1 MFRSLAVRNYRLW
14 AAGAL
19 VSNVGTWMQ
28 RTAQDWIVL
37 TILTKNDALA
47 VGVTMALQFGPQ
59 LLLLPI
65 TGLAADRIPKRRL
78 MIMTQTAMGVLALG
92 LGVLTVLQLVTL
104 PEVYGFAF
112 LLGCA
117 AAFDAPARQ
126 SFVSELVD
134 PQNLT
139 NAVAL
144 NSASFN
150 GARLLGPA
158 IAGLLTEVVGPGWV
172 FLINAASFLGVIAS
186 LRLIRVDDQPGT
198 GRGGT
203 GFTDLAAGFRYVA
216 GRKDLLVLF
225 TMIFLI
231 GTFGMNFPIYASTM
245 SVLFGRGAAGYGVL
259 STALAVGAVVGAL
272 LAARRAEP
280 RFSLTILAGALFGV
294 GLILGALSPDYWV
307 LAIVL
312 PLVGVASQ
320 TFMTTANGTVQLS
333 VERGI
338 RGRVMAIYMAIFLGG
353 TVVGAPVVGAI
364 ANAAGP
370 RAAMVVGGVSGIA
383 AAAVGAIWAL
393 RMRRALPPSDGGV
406 PQAAQRDAAEA
417 GSAAREDLAAGAHR
431 AGQASRVIS
440 TRTSS
445 SLPKGPAYTPR
456 SGATSE

>member
-37 TILTKNDALA
+37 TMLTKNDALA

-78 MIMTQTAMGVLALG
+78 MIMTQSAMGLLALG

-134 PQNLT
+134 QQNLT

-158 IAGLLTEVVGPGWV
+158 VAGLLTELVGPGWV
-172 FLINAASFLGVIAS
+172 FLINAASYLAVIAS
-186 LRLIRVDDQPGT
+186 LRLIHVDDQPGT
-198 GRGGT
+198 SRGGH
-203 GFTDLAAGFRYVA
+203 GFSDLAAGFRYVA

-245 SVLFGRGAAGYGVL
+245 SVLFGRGAAGYGLL

-280 RFSLTILAGALFGV
+280 RFSLTILAGTLFGV
-294 GLILGALSPDYWV
+294 GLTLGALAPSYLV

-333 VERGI
+333 VDRWI
-338 RGRVMAIYMAIFLGG
+338 RGRVMAIYMAIFMGG

-370 RAAMVVGGVSGIA
+370 RAAMIFGGVSGIA
-383 AAAVGAIWAL
+383 AACIGALWVL
-393 RMRRALPPSDGGV
+393 RMRRAARASVDAGDEAV
-406 PQAAQRDAAEA
+406 DAQT
-417 GSAAREDLAAGAHR
+417 ARA
-431 AGQASRVIS
+431 
-440 TRTSS
+440 
-445 SLPKGPAYTPR
+445 
-456 SGATSE
+456 